1 MYQDRPAA
9 TEVCTR
15 LNHTARSRLRPALAA
30 EAAEAHDGTV
40 RRVVLT
46 GLHRLQ
52 LEQRNHPA
60 CLGLVF
66 ADARRR
72 GGDLV
77 EERVALGGRQ
87 LAGGHVER
95 VGADLHLCP
104 RVGPQVVHPG
114 RVEGGAGERSD
125 DDQLAVVAEIRQ
137 RRHPGLA
144 RFGPRRRQQQQ
155 IRVGELAAHLAF
167 VGPEVVDDALVERV
181 DGLGVGNLCHARST
195 FSGAASIPDSL
206 RCCGVMGAGASVSG
220 STPPPVLGN
229 AITSRIEST
238 PDSSALIRSQPNA
251 MPPCGGAPNVNASNR
266 NPTFSSASALSRP
279 ITANTRSWMSRRW
292 IRIEPPPISL
302 PLQTMA
308 YASGGTLPGS
318 AACAPQ

>member
-1 MYQDRPAA
+1 MNPAAHRAISAATPMDTAPGPSNSCTTMPTPIPSVTPIIIWIARCARSTLAIDRDTAAAIGAENGSGCPSRWGAMYRDRPAA

-15 LNHTARSRLRPALAA
+15 LTHTARSRLRPARAA
-30 EAAEAHDGTV
+30 ETAEAHDGTV

-60 CLGLVF
+60 GLGLVF
-66 ADARRR
+66 GEARRR
-72 GGDLV
+72 GGDLF

-181 DGLGVGNLCHARST
+181 DGL
-195 FSGAASIPDSL
+195 
-206 RCCGVMGAGASVSG
+206 
-220 STPPPVLGN
+220 
-229 AITSRIEST
+229 
-238 PDSSALIRSQPNA
+238 
-251 MPPCGGAPNVNASNR
+251 
-266 NPTFSSASALSRP
+266 
-279 ITANTRSWMSRRW
+279 
-292 IRIEPPPISL
+292 
-302 PLQTMA
+302 
-308 YASGGTLPGS
+308 
-318 AACAPQ
+318 